1 MRTFTHTQHE
11 PPAHGFGYFE
21 ILSLENG
28 NVVWQSPIQ
37 HNRMLNAGLNLIIQ
51 HHNGITTSP
60 LEITSLEIG
69 DGGTA
74 VTAGDTALD
83 NMVVDAITP
92 VRVTASTASMVIE
105 FFVTDAELPDGTYE
119 ELGLRAGL
127 VLYTRSLF
135 TVPYVKVAGR
145 DTIIRYTLGYSA
157 V

>member
-1 MRTFTHTQHE
+1 MQLSTYTQHE
-11 PPAHGFGYFE
+11 PPAQGFGYFE
-21 ILSLENG
+21 VLSLEDG
-28 NVVWQSPIQ
+28 KVVWQSPIQ
-37 HNRMLNAGLNLIIQ
+37 HNRILNAGLNLIIQ

-74 VTAGDTALD
+74 VMAGDTALD
-83 NMVVDAITP
+83 NMVVDGITP
-92 VRVTASTASMVIE
+92 ARVTASTTSMVIE
-105 FFVTDAELPDGTYE
+105 FFVTDAELPDGTYA

-127 VLYTRSLF
+127 HLYTRSLF
-135 TVPYVKVAGR
+135 TVPYTKVAGR